1 MNTLWQRLRGVV
13 DAKLLKFL
21 LVGVINTLV
30 GTAIMYGLYNFAG
43 ASYWLSSATN
53 YILTSILS
61 YFLNKYF
68 TFRSQGQSL
77 REILRFALNIAV
89 CYTIAYGV
97 AKPLTLWALSA
108 ATEQVRDNVAMFVG
122 MCLFTGLNYLGQRF
136 FAFAEKK
143 ND

>member
-1 MNTLWQRLRGVV
+1 MTSLWQRLRAVI

-30 GTAIMYGLYNFAG
+30 GSAIMFWLYNFAG
-43 ASYWLSSATN
+43 ASYWLSSAAN

-61 YFLNKYF
+61 FFLNKYF
-68 TFRSQGQSL
+68 TFRSQGNSL

-89 CYTIAYGV
+89 CYGIAYGI
-97 AKPLTLWALSA
+97 AKPLVIWALFA
-108 ATEQVRDNVAMFVG
+108 ATDKVRDNVAMLVG

-143 ND
+143 SD